1 MRKHMKFLIIAIV
14 AVLALTVCIPV
25 LALGGASEGEAGAEA
40 SEEEACWC
48 EGPRYTHIW
57 RWGPT
62 QLFISNVADILELDE
77 EQVADAFLQ
86 AHQEMWEECHEADTD
101 LNLRDIFISKVAG
114 TLGLTEEEV
123 ADAIE
128 QARQEM
134 RDEVFGQRL
143 DKAVENGLITEDEA
157 AEIQEW
163 WDNRPAALDKL
174 GPPGHPRLH
183 MRCGPM

>member
-14 AVLALTVCIPV
+14 AALALTVCFPV
-25 LALGGASEGEAGAEA
+25 LALAGSSDGEAGAGA
-40 SEEEACWC
+40 SKEKACCC
-48 EGPRYTHIW
+48 EGPRYTHMW
-57 RWGPT
+57 RWGPA

-77 EQVADAFLQ
+77 EQVADAFVQ
-86 AHQEMWEECHEADTD
+86 AHQEMWEECHKADTD
-101 LNLRDIFISKVAG
+101 LNPRDIFISKVADI
-114 TLGLTEEEV
+114 LGLTEEQV

-134 RDEVFGQRL
+134 RDEVLGQCL
-143 DKAVENGLITEDEA
+143 DNAVENGLITEDEA

-183 MRCGPM
+183 MWCGPM